1 MKDILV
7 SDVMTRDP
15 IWVSP
20 STNLIECAKKMV
32 NKKIGSLII
41 LENQKVV
48 GFISQKDILWAL
60 TKKNGQDLQ
69 KIRAIDISPKKIA
82 IISPTNTLKEAIQKM
97 NKLKFERLPVMYENK
112 LVGVITAKDI
122 LNIHSELSPEIEEFH
137 KIKEQSEKLG
147 RIKKT
152 EKVVEGICEEC
163 GHEGVLF
170 RVNGMLI
177 CESCKDEL

>member
-1 MKDILV
+1 MKNILV

-60 TKKNGQDLQ
+60 TKKSSQDLN

-82 IISPTNTLKEAIQKM
+82 IIGPNCTIKEAIQKM
-97 NKLKFERLPVMYENK
+97 NKLKFERLPVMHDNK

-122 LNIHSELSPEIEEFH
+122 LNIHSEVYPELEEFH
-137 KIKEQSEKLG
+137 NIKEQSERLV
-147 RIKKT
+147 RISKP
-152 EKVVEGICEEC
+152 EKIIEGVCEEC
-163 GHEGVLF
+163 GNPGILF

-177 CESCKDEL
+177 CESCKDRV